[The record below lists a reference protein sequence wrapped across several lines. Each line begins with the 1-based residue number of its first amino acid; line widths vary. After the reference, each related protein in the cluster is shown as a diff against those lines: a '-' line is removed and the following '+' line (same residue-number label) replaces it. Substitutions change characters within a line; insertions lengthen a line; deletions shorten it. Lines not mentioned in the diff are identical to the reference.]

1 MKHQL
6 AVVRSWRSD
15 ESGQALAEFA
25 LVMPILFLLIAGILG
40 FGRAW
45 NLQQVVV
52 DAAREGARVAVVQ
65 DTTIASADST
75 LGVAA
80 VRNVIYTRLVNA
92 AVDTSSVTV
101 TIDIAGKWRSTGDSM
116 HVSVSVPYALPLLSV
131 IMDWATGS
139 PNFNLHST
147 TTMRNE

>member
-1 MKHQL
+1 MIDSIRGF
-6 AVVRSWRSD
+6 ARRVRTD

-52 DAAREGARVAVVQ
+52 DAAREGARIAVVQ
-65 DTTIASADST
+65 DPATSNPVT
-75 LGVAA
+75 GVLA
-80 VRNVIYTRLVNA
+80 VKNAIKARLKNA
-92 AVDTSSVTV
+92 AVDPTTA
-101 TIDIAGKWRSTGDSM
+101 TINVIGNWRKTGDSM
-116 HVSVSVPYALPLLSV
+116 HVDVTVPYSLPLLSV
-131 IMDWATGS
+131 MMKWATGT
-139 PNFNLHST
+139 PNFKLKST

>member
-1 MKHQL
+1 MIYKIRAFGRRL
-6 AVVRSWRSD
+6 RRE

-25 LVMPILFLLIAGILG
+25 LIMPVLFLLIAGILG

-52 DAAREGARVAVVQ
+52 DAAREGARAAVVQ
-65 DTTIASADST
+65 DIGTTDSIT
-75 LGVAA
+75 GVQY
-80 VRNVIYTRLVNA
+80 VRHIINVRLRNA
-92 AVDTSSVTV
+92 AVDTTTA
-101 TIDIAGKWRSTGDSM
+101 TINIAGHWRIQGDSM
-116 HVSVSVPYALPLLSV
+116 HVAVNVPYELPLLSV
-131 IMDWATGS
+131 LMNWAVGS

>member
-1 MKHQL
+1 MTQFIRAL
-6 AVVRSWRSD
+6 RRARAD
-15 ESGQALAEFA
+15 ERGQALAEFA
-25 LVMPILFLLIAGILG
+25 LIMPILFLLIAGILG

-65 DTTIASADST
+65 DTSMASADST

-80 VRNVIYTRLVNA
+80 VRHVINVRLRNA
-92 AVDTSSVTV
+92 AVDTTTA
-101 TIDIAGKWRSTGDSM
+101 TIDIAGNWRATGDSM
-116 HVSVSVPYALPLLSV
+116 HVAVTVPYSLPLLSV
-131 IMDWATGS
+131 LMNWALGS
-139 PNFNLHST
+139 PNFNLHSA